1 MLPMN
6 GHNFIDSFANPAPQ
20 GGVLLVADAR
30 QARALVLVLVLI
42 ISILVLIGTGS
53 GYV

>member
-1 MLPMN
+1 MN
-6 GHNFIDSFANPAPQ
+6 SATPSKTQERAARMPVAAVVDERVGAN
-20 GGVLLVADAR
+20 
-30 QARALVLVLVLI
+30 ALVLVLVL